1 MDRNN
6 SYAELLVVSK
16 YDSRDGLMVVFSPR
30 VHTDAGI
37 ARLVDA
43 TGISSHL
50 FVDNPLHNLSVSL
63 PTEVVGTSFLL
74 RVSNS
79 LHTCIVW
86 ISLIVIRII
95 RIMAFLATTQT
106 RVPVQRI

>member
-43 TGISSHL
+43 TG
-50 FVDNPLHNLSVSL
+50 LS
-63 PTEVVGTSFLL
+63 P
-74 RVSNS
+74 
-79 LHTCIVW
+79 
-86 ISLIVIRII
+86 
-95 RIMAFLATTQT
+95 A
-106 RVPVQRI
+106 

>member
-6 SYAELLVVSK
+6 LYAGLLVVSK

-43 TGISSHL
+43 TGLCHL
-50 FVDNPLHNLSVSL
+50 P
-63 PTEVVGTSFLL
+63 E
-74 RVSNS
+74 
-79 LHTCIVW
+79 
-86 ISLIVIRII
+86 
-95 RIMAFLATTQT
+95 
-106 RVPVQRI
+106 

>member
-1 MDRNN
+1 MDRNI

-43 TGISSHL
+43 TGNRSGRYIFSPESI
-50 FVDNPLHNLSVSL
+50 
-63 PTEVVGTSFLL
+63 E
-74 RVSNS
+74 
-79 LHTCIVW
+79 
-86 ISLIVIRII
+86 
-95 RIMAFLATTQT
+95 
-106 RVPVQRI
+106 